1 MLHTFSPGA
10 YVCALEKSTEGR
22 LPYLRRLA
30 AGLIR
35 GRTTVKER
43 ACIQAACARKVSFP
57 HKNGWRLGGPPK
69 VVGRAQDLTADA

>member
-22 LPYLRRLA
+22 LPYLRHLA

-43 ACIQAACARKVSFP
+43 ACMQAACARKVAF
-57 HKNGWRLGGPPK
+57 RLRK
-69 VVGRAQDLTADA
+69 SQSRFERNLR